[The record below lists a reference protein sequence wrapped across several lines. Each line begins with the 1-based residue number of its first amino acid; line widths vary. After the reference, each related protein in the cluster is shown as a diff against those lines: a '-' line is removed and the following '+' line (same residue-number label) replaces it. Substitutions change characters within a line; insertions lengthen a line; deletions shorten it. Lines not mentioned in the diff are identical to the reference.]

1 MKHGMARPPLRVGGT
16 PPAMRA
22 ESGRRACC
30 SANSV
35 SCAAVS
41 TDTWQRRMGRNIA
54 VSLRRWSDN
63 KKRSPSVGRQGLLNR
78 LHPRA
83 RNTRR
88 RNYNRAGVMRGGMPY
103 VRLHARRAA
112 PTEPPSITLAK
123 IFLQKPL
130 RIGRRAGAAGGHSAR
145 ARSPRRSQ
153 FPDSLAGFNPVVRA
167 DNAGAHVQ
175 PREQPRGVTRAT
187 RAPSSP
193 VRSPARRRTRGSR
206 ASSRRCSHRRSAR
219 CGPCRRTRRRP
230 ESAAPHRRAIRSR
243 RGSP

>member
-1 MKHGMARPPLRVGGT
+1 MKRGMARLPLRVGGT

-83 RNTRR
+83 RKYSQTELQSRGCH
-88 RNYNRAGVMRGGMPY
+88 AGRHAVCAPAR
-103 VRLHARRAA
+103 VACRTHRTAEHHARKNRFA
-112 PTEPPSITLAK
+112 S
-123 IFLQKPL
+123 
-130 RIGRRAGAAGGHSAR
+130 AGAHSAR

-175 PREQPRGVTRAT
+175 PREQPRGVTRAM

-193 VRSPARRRTRGSR
+193 ARSPARRRTRGSR

>member
-1 MKHGMARPPLRVGGT
+1 MKRGRARPPLRVGGT

-83 RNTRR
+83 RKYSQTELQSRGCH
-88 RNYNRAGVMRGGMPY
+88 AGRHAVCAPARVACRTHRTAEHHARKSLPAKIASH
-103 VRLHARRAA
+103 RPARIPPAPARRAGLNSRIHLPVSIPLCA
-112 PTEPPSITLAK
+112 PTTPA
-123 IFLQKPL
+123 
-130 RIGRRAGAAGGHSAR
+130 HM
-145 ARSPRRSQ
+145 
-153 FPDSLAGFNPVVRA
+153 FN
-167 DNAGAHVQ
+167 
-175 PREQPRGVTRAT
+175 
-187 RAPSSP
+187 
-193 VRSPARRRTRGSR
+193 R
-206 ASSRRCSHRRSAR
+206 ASFR
-219 CGPCRRTRRRP
+219 
-230 ESAAPHRRAIRSR
+230 AA
-243 RGSP
+243 